1 MNELSFSFHS
11 TVLQL
16 HIPIQVTLTL
26 SQRFNV
32 NQRRMPTFCLFDAEW
47 SWWTCD
53 EAECWHSNIG
63 QTWLYNW
70 SCCCCCC
77 EAPLGPSSKNIC
89 FWLSIIYSKAITKG
103 KQIVVRFGEWHD
115 GLRGRKCTKNRF
127 DDVRTELGQF
137 VSRKSRP
144 SGNLAFWSEWTQ
156 RFSPLEG
163 SRDWRRGVSRNKSR
177 SSDSPLSLS
186 PPLRARR
193 NEKSLPGRET
203 GMYYVVSLTSSIH
216 PSIFLTRSL
225 HMRTT
230 DCFSHSACSS
240 YEMRNELCTNKLWL
254 NFWLCWK
261 KFRYFRQINLLGLIW
276 RWERCWLSWL
286 MPNSFLSQAFYAAT
300 RGAKV

>member
-127 DDVRTELGQF
+127 DDVSADNCEQKIAPI
-137 VSRKSRP
+137 RKSCLLVRVNTTIFTIGRQP
-144 SGNLAFWSEWTQ
+144 RLT
-156 RFSPLEG
+156 
-163 SRDWRRGVSRNKSR
+163 
-177 SSDSPLSLS
+177 
-186 PPLRARR
+186 ARR
-193 NEKSLPGRET
+193 VT
-203 GMYYVVSLTSSIH
+203 
-216 PSIFLTRSL
+216 
-225 HMRTT
+225 
-230 DCFSHSACSS
+230 
-240 YEMRNELCTNKLWL
+240 
-254 NFWLCWK
+254 
-261 KFRYFRQINLLGLIW
+261 Q
-276 RWERCWLSWL
+276 
-286 MPNSFLSQAFYAAT
+286 
-300 RGAKV
+300 